1 MSEFYKSNIPSGPI
15 DPLELP
21 VSRTDTNS
29 GIVSAVCLYDS
40 VVQRVCEGGVNLH
53 FGEEEHSLPKPG
65 ESAFLLS
72 RCLFIHRHTHFRPW

>member
-29 GIVSAVCLYDS
+29 GIVSPCV
-40 VVQRVCEGGVNLH
+40 
-53 FGEEEHSLPKPG
+53 
-65 ESAFLLS
+65 S
-72 RCLFIHRHTHFRPW
+72 RIVL